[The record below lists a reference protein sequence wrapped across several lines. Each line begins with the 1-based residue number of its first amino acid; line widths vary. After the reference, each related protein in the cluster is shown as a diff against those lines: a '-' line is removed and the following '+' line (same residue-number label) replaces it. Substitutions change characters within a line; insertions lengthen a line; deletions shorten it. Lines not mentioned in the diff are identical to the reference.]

1 MGMGQGRSVTAEAS
15 HSDNNNLKL
24 FWRKT
29 YLEEE
34 VGKEGR
40 EGERVS

>member
-1 MGMGQGRSVTAEAS
+1 MGMGQGRSVTDEAS
-15 HSDNNNLKL
+15 HSDNNSKL

-29 YLEEE
+29 YLGEE